1 MTTYSLTF
9 HETPKSLNRTAKSQW
24 PYIRQKKLW
33 EGNFQV
39 RLLTEKVPRHLSRV
53 VASAA
58 LTFPS
63 IRRRDEG
70 NFRFM
75 LEKALGDTLVGGGW
89 LEDDTPEHFRFERVV
104 FEPERGKALTIVTL
118 ETTP

>member
-1 MTTYSLTF
+1 MTFTLVF

-24 PYIRQKKLW
+24 PFIREKKKW
-33 EGNFQV
+33 EGNFQI
-39 RLLTEKVPRHLSRV
+39 RLMTEKVPRHLKGV
-53 VASAA
+53 VASAV

-63 IRRRDEG
+63 VRRRDEG

-89 LEDDTPEHFRFERVV
+89 LEDDTPENFRFERCL
-104 FEPERGKALTIVTL
+104 FEPERGDALTVVTL
-118 ETTP
+118 EVEQ